1 MAGENTS
8 EVEVSMLDYD
18 SPQEKEPTDYTG
30 LKTGAILVPVSLLFV
45 FLGHADRGLTVCFAL
60 TVIMLAIKIR

>member
-1 MAGENTS
+1 
-8 EVEVSMLDYD
+8 MLDYD